1 MSFLFYIILLFINVL
16 FGYCNIVTLVMLF
29 PLYCIYLL
37 NDIIYIYI
45 FINLTY
51 YNNMVILMN
60 KKYGGLLLIL
70 YNDDINLI

>member
-16 FGYCNIVTLVMLF
+16 FGYFNIVTLVMSF

-37 NDIIYIYI
+37 NDIIYI